1 MYKLLLSSRYLRTRF
16 IALAS
21 IISVMLGVATL
32 IVVNSVMTGFR
43 YEMRDRLHSL
53 ISDVVIE
60 SRSTDGAENPEELV
74 QHVWDVAGDYVDAVA
89 PTVEIYGMLTFELG
103 RGLRSHNKEYAH
115 GPITLIGINP
125 EEQDAVS
132 PIREHLVG
140 RQPTKDD
147 EGHVIAPALFPE
159 DSPLSWELSESA
171 QQHRKDWLAMD
182 RWMEMVHSG
191 APTPSEQNQP
201 FYQGP
206 ATAAASPVAQEEPNP
221 FSDEPVRTADLSPD
235 ANPGDFGAPNMFD
248 STRGQ
253 SPGELFTND
262 GIETKDPDAPFTARL
277 YVGQNLIGYPVKNPE
292 TDKTEIQ
299 MLVQP
304 GEDVHISTIKTGL
317 PEPARFTATVVD
329 VFRSGMSEFDSN
341 FVFCPIEE
349 LQKVR
354 GMLDPATGQGDVTML
369 KIKLKDYDDAA
380 LVVQRLQAA
389 TDKFPPH
396 KFNIYTW
403 EQKRAPLLQA
413 VEIEAAILNVLL
425 FLIIAVAGFG
435 ILAIFYMIV
444 VEKTR
449 DIGILKAL
457 GATSNGVMSI
467 FLTYGLSLGVV
478 GSGVGVVLGLLFVRY
493 INQIEKAISWLTG
506 RKVFD
511 DTIYYFK
518 DIPTDVSPWMVTWV
532 ASGCDGD
539 RRAGQCAARSTSCTS
554 SSRQSP
560 AIRITL
566 ANQFHL
572 LICGPNHVDSLIT
585 ARDDPH
591 VQASLAASS
600 LGRRTHQVVHQR

>member
-74 QHVWDVAGDYVDAVA
+74 QHVWDVAGEYVEAVA
-89 PTVEIYGMLTFELG
+89 PTVEIYGMLTFELPMQ
-103 RGLRSHNKEYAH
+103 RSHNKEYAH
-115 GPITLIGINP
+115 CPVTIIGINP

-140 RQPTKDD
+140 RQPTTDD
-147 EGHVIAPALFPE
+147 EGKIIAPPLFHQ
-159 DSPLSWELSESA
+159 DVPLSWELSESA
-171 QQHRKDWLAMD
+171 KEHRKNWLEMN
-182 RWMEMVHSG
+182 RWMELAYGG
-191 APTPSEQNQP
+191 APADAKQPHP
-201 FYQGP
+201 FYEAP
-206 ATAAASPVAQEEPNP
+206 ATAAAAPDAQGEPDP
-221 FSDEPVRTADLSPD
+221 FNHTEPVRTADLSPD
-235 ANPGDFGAPNMFD
+235 ANPGTPAPNMFD
-248 STRGQ
+248 PTRGQ
-253 SPGELFTND
+253 SPSDLFTNE
-262 GIETKDPDAPFTARL
+262 GIVTKDPNEPFSARL
-277 YVGQNLIGYPVKNPE
+277 YVGQNLIGYPMKNPD
-292 TDKTEIQ
+292 TGKTEIQ
-299 MLVQP
+299 MLVHP

-369 KIKLKDYDDAA
+369 KLKLRNYDDAG
-380 LVVQRLQAA
+380 LVVERLRTAE
-389 TDKFPPH
+389 DKFPART
-396 KFNIYTW
+396 FNIYTW

-457 GATSNGVMSI
+457 GATSHGVMSI
-467 FLTYGLSLGVV
+467 FLTYGLSLGIV
-478 GSGVGVVLGLLFVRY
+478 GSGVGVVLGLLFVYY
-493 INQIEKAISWLTG
+493 INEIESAISWLTG

-511 DTIYYFK
+511 DTIYYFQ
-518 DIPTDVSPWMVTWV
+518 DIPTAVSPWMVVWV
-532 ASGCDGD
+532 ALGAMAIAVLASVLPA
-539 RRAGQCAARSTSCTS
+539 RRAARLHPV
-554 SSRQSP
+554 R
-560 AIRITL
+560 ALRYE
-566 ANQFHL
+566 
-572 LICGPNHVDSLIT
+572 
-585 ARDDPH
+585 
-591 VQASLAASS
+591 
-600 LGRRTHQVVHQR
+600 